1 MRDVEEE
8 REILRLQQERLQEE
22 AKINPDVLLSPRSMA
37 LKCVGKVS
45 DFKQMFLEYKQKDDE
60 MTDEMREEIKYAM
73 ER

>member
-1 MRDVEEE
+1 
-8 REILRLQQERLQEE
+8 
-22 AKINPDVLLSPRSMA
+22 MA